1 MCAQDCAALGLQ
13 RVVREKEEKD
23 IKQRGGGGGGRG
35 GYVDVN

>member
-23 IKQRGGGGGGRG
+23 IKQRGRSRRERWICGC
-35 GYVDVN
+35 